1 MGSGT
6 SVGVV
11 SHDRG
16 ESGLECQHPPH
27 PHKDNSFPSLC
38 TYIQHSINDYS
49 FPPRRDI
56 KTEDVAIIKGIIG
69 RG

>member
-16 ESGLECQHPPH
+16 ESGLECQHPPT
-27 PHKDNSFPSLC
+27 HKDNSFPSLC
-38 TYIQHSINDYS
+38 AYIHTALMIIL
-49 FPPRRDI
+49 FPPEGTLKRKMSI
-56 KTEDVAIIKGIIG
+56 AIIKGIIG